1 MLKEDQAQ
9 QLLSLGAITPEQAA
23 QLTSP
28 DPTQTLAYLPETTPE
43 LQNQWD
49 AEKLAQKN
57 IKKETLINPYL
68 KAAVSSIAPGGALIP
83 SAIEAL
89 TPERSMTDQDVI
101 SAAEEIKNNKSLI
114 PKQPSPQDMRSMLE
128 IKKRDAGLP
137 FDQTKIS
144 QPIQLV
150 TDIIPETPTK
160 TKDPL
165 AGIYSAFDKEQKANL
180 ELAKTA
186 EKQAIAE
193 STYMDTMAKEQERL
207 MEENQARE
215 FTRQQKLD
223 QQMSLLTQK
232 LDQYDK
238 SPANVG
244 QMFANKTTGGKI
256 LGAIA
261 LFLGSAPDGTAQ
273 NSALQVMQASLD
285 ADLNK
290 QRAGI
295 SGARG
300 AYNDLLSTFGDQRQA
315 DAGARLAYLNNAQ
328 LKLNQIASQY
338 KGEMVQKNAQLLN
351 SKIEQ
356 QKEAVKMQFAQASGP
371 KVASADQTTQLIYA
385 NVPKELQSKAIEESG
400 YLEELELDKK
410 TIKDAFQKIRATS
423 FAGNFNPLSA
433 SETAEDAGKA
443 IILPTVMK
451 VLASRGM
458 TNPDVMKGLK
468 QLKPTELNT
477 DAQIDAKEAQV
488 LAIIDSAAKP
498 TPILTRFG
506 AKPKNVEQ
514 TFDYTQRKK

>member
-28 DPTQTLAYLPETTPE
+28 DPTQTLAYLPDTTPQQRLE
-43 LQNQWD
+43 WDAQNQ
-49 AEKLAQKN
+49 LAQEREDQSKIAMRSKFPMYPAKTTGIDIAN
-57 IKKETLINPYL
+57 RAKDIYL
-68 KAAVSSIAPGGALIP
+68 NNQLVQKAK
-83 SAIEAL
+83 
-89 TPERSMTDQDVI
+89 Q
-101 SAAEEIKNNKSLI
+101 EEIAAKDPAAMYIKEQQARKDGHL
-114 PKQPSPQDMRSMLE
+114 DYDRS
-128 IKKRDAGLP
+128 IDVKP
-137 FDQTKIS
+137 T
-144 QPIQLV
+144 QLAS
-150 TDIIPETPTK
+150 DLNPETPTK

-165 AGIYSAFDKEQKANL
+165 AGIYSAFDKEQQANL

-186 EKQAIAE
+186 EKQAMAE

-207 MEENQARE
+207 MEQNQARE

-223 QQMSLLTQK
+223 EQMSLLTQK

-300 AYNDLLSTFGDQRQA
+300 AYNDLLNTFGDQRQA

-356 QKEAVKMQFAQASGP
+356 QKEAVKIQFAQASGP

-385 NVPKELQSKAIEESG
+385 NVPKELQNKAIEESG
-400 YLEELELDKK
+400 YLEELETDKQAIRDAFSKIKK
-410 TIKDAFQKIRATS
+410 TNL
-423 FAGNFNPLSA
+423 AGNLNPFSK
-433 SETAEDAGKA
+433 SEAAEDAAKA

-451 VLASRGM
+451 AMASRGV
-458 TNPDVMKGLK
+458 TSPDVMKSLK
-468 QLKPTELNT
+468 KLKPSELDTEGQIEEKLN
-477 DAQIDAKEAQV
+477 QV
-488 LAIIDSAAKP
+488 LAILDSSAKP

>member
-1 MLKEDQAQ
+1 
-9 QLLSLGAITPEQAA
+9 
-23 QLTSP
+23 
-28 DPTQTLAYLPETTPE
+28 
-43 LQNQWD
+43 
-49 AEKLAQKN
+49 
-57 IKKETLINPYL
+57 
-68 KAAVSSIAPGGALIP
+68 
-83 SAIEAL
+83 
-89 TPERSMTDQDVI
+89 
-101 SAAEEIKNNKSLI
+101 
-114 PKQPSPQDMRSMLE
+114 
-128 IKKRDAGLP
+128 
-137 FDQTKIS
+137 
-144 QPIQLV
+144 
-150 TDIIPETPTK
+150 
-160 TKDPL
+160 
-165 AGIYSAFDKEQKANL
+165 
-180 ELAKTA
+180 
-186 EKQAIAE
+186 
-193 STYMDTMAKEQERL
+193 
-207 MEENQARE
+207 
-215 FTRQQKLD
+215 
-223 QQMSLLTQK
+223 
-232 LDQYDK
+232 
-238 SPANVG
+238 
-244 QMFANKTTGGKI
+244 MFANKTTGGKI

>member
-43 LQNQWD
+43 QRLEWD
-49 AEKLAQKN
+49 AQNALAQDQ
-57 IKKETLINPYL
+57 
-68 KAAVSSIAPGGALIP
+68 AALIP
-83 SAIEAL
+83 PGVNSQLAFERPNAFKKPTEMDLIEKARQINLNKQASAQTQSTQSQVED
-89 TPERSMTDQDVI
+89 PSVI
-101 SAAEEIKNNKSLI
+101 
-114 PKQPSPQDMRSMLE
+114 QM
-128 IKKRDAGLP
+128 KRKEAGLS
-137 FDQTKIS
+137 FDPTLIS
-144 QPIQLV
+144 QPTQLAS
-150 TDIIPETPTK
+150 DLNLETPTK

-186 EKQAIAE
+186 EKQALAE

-223 QQMSLLTQK
+223 EQMSMLTQK

-238 SPANVG
+238 SPATVG

-300 AYNDLLSTFGDQRQA
+300 AYNDLLNTFGDQRQA

-356 QKEAVKMQFAQASGP
+356 QKEAVKIQFAQASGP

-385 NVPKELQSKAIEESG
+385 NVPKELQQKALEESG
-400 YLEELELDKK
+400 SLEELELDKK
-410 TIKDAFQKIRATS
+410 TIKDAFAKIKATNL
-423 FAGNFNPLSA
+423 AGNLNPFSK
-433 SETAEDAGKA
+433 SEAAEDSAKA

-468 QLKPTELNT
+468 KLKPSELDTE
-477 DAQIDAKEAQV
+477 AQIDAKMDQV
-488 LAIIDSAAKP
+488 MSILDSSAKP

>member
-9 QLLSLGAITPEQAA
+9 QLLSLGAITPEQAT

-43 LQNQWD
+43 QRLEWD
-49 AEKLAQKN
+49 AQNALAQDQ
-57 IKKETLINPYL
+57 
-68 KAAVSSIAPGGALIP
+68 AALIP
-83 SAIEAL
+83 PGVNSQLAF
-89 TPERSMTDQDVI
+89 ERPN
-101 SAAEEIKNNKSLI
+101 AF
-114 PKQPSPQDMRSMLE
+114 KQPTRMDLINKAKE
-128 IKKRDAGLP
+128 ISLNKKAEKEIALQNDPSKIAMQEEMAAKEAGLSYDP
-137 FDQTKIS
+137 MKIA
-144 QPIQLV
+144 QPTQLAS
-150 TDIIPETPTK
+150 DLNPETPTK

-186 EKQAIAE
+186 EKQALAE

-223 QQMSLLTQK
+223 EQMSMLTQK

-238 SPANVG
+238 SPATVG

-300 AYNDLLSTFGDQRQA
+300 AYNDLLNTFGDQRQA

-371 KVASADQTTQLIYA
+371 KVASADQTTGLIYQ
-385 NVPKELQSKAIEESG
+385 NVPKELQNKAIEESG
-400 YLEELELDKK
+400 YLEELETDKQAIRDAFSKIKK
-410 TIKDAFQKIRATS
+410 TNL
-423 FAGNFNPLSA
+423 AGNLNPFSK
-433 SETAEDAGKA
+433 SEAAEDAAKA

-451 VLASRGM
+451 AMASRGV
-458 TNPDVMKGLK
+458 TSPDVMKSLK
-468 QLKPTELNT
+468 KLKPSELDTEG
-477 DAQIDAKEAQV
+477 QIDEKLNQV
-488 LAIIDSAAKP
+488 LAILDSSAKP
-498 TPILTRFG
+498 TPILNRFG